1 MKKLRLLFSS
11 ILFCTALLYSI
22 PPMSA
27 QSLNKMKDERAQLEK
42 QIAESKKLLA
52 STDNNV
58 KGQLSK
64 LSVLSEQIKKQ
75 QAIVNSLD
83 KEIKTMNNEIAAN
96 EQRQRELELDLS
108 KRKNNYAHALRL
120 SVQKNT
126 FEKRLTFLFSAD
138 SFRQMY
144 RRARY
149 LREYSD
155 FQAKQGREI
164 QSKRLEL
171 EKKKEELVQL
181 RTEKQTLFTQ
191 QQAEQQTLAQQQSEQ
206 QKIVKQLQKKQADI
220 KS

>member
-1 MKKLRLLFSS
+1 
-11 ILFCTALLYSI
+11 
-22 PPMSA
+22 MSA

-149 LREYSD
+149 LR
-155 FQAKQGREI
+155 
-164 QSKRLEL
+164 
-171 EKKKEELVQL
+171 
-181 RTEKQTLFTQ
+181 
-191 QQAEQQTLAQQQSEQ
+191 
-206 QKIVKQLQKKQADI
+206 
-220 KS
+220 